1 MTLRKSAIENHYYSV
16 KRVARKYVTAAY
28 PEPWVWKVYRDGYS
42 WAGFRTYE
50 RALSYAIERVEDEH
64 RDDWLLTYA
73 LVDSRWIMFFINED
87 RKMFCVIDNQHTDQ
101 MQLDSRKAYRW
112 MCRLKISHRFRR
124 ELTGIVI
131 FNETLNNKLKEATRG
146 EWISYA

>member
-1 MTLRKSAIENHYYSV
+1 MESRMTTRKSTMAS
-16 KRVARKYVTAAY
+16 KYVIRNEPVLGCEHRAWTVYNRGY
-28 PEPWVWKVYRDGYS
+28 PHGRFES
-42 WAGFRTYE
+42 HE
-50 RALSYAIERVEDEH
+50 QALIYAIERVEDEH

-101 MQLDSRKAYRW
+101 MKLDSRKAYRW